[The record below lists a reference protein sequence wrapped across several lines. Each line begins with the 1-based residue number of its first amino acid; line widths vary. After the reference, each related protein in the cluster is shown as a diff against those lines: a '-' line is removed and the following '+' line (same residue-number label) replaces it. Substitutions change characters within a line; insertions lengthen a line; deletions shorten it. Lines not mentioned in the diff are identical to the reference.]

1 MDDGSASIFCFTPL
15 RVTVSEWDRLRAA
28 PPSPESSL
36 GSIGSAPASSQ
47 GPCPVSPSDSSTGLI
62 ALVEDLRREVGA
74 LHAKVECL
82 ERENL
87 ELRQQVGYWKSRHRD
102 ALNRVSALEQKVEQ
116 RDGEKR
122 QLQADLFGRRSEAQ
136 VGKDR
141 SNDLEDPRDDSQ
153 KPQRKRGQQPGN
165 PGPKRRDYSHL
176 PVREQFVEWPPEH
189 SVCPCC
195 GLPLRPLSDTEDS
208 EQIEIE
214 VSAYRRVIHRRR
226 YRRTCTCDGPI
237 TLTAPPPP
245 KLIPK
250 GRYGI
255 SVWVEILLDKYFTY
269 RPTERL
275 LAGLRLWGLDL
286 APGTLTDGLESL
298 EVLLRPI
305 DEALKSRNSQGDLHQ
320 GDETRWRVFIT
331 REDKQGYG
339 WWLWVVLGPDTVIYL
354 LDASRG
360 HTVPESHFRAE
371 SRGVLVVDRYA
382 AYKAMSWVKDRVLVL
397 AFCWAHV
404 RRDFIRV
411 GKGWSELKTWA
422 LEWLR
427 RIRVLY
433 RLNDRRLTARKAATA
448 FAEADGPL
456 RQAVAA
462 IQAQMETELARAELA
477 TPCRKALESLH
488 EHWEGL
494 TRFVDDPRIPMD
506 NNASERRA
514 RGPAV
519 ARKNF
524 YGSGSLWSGQ
534 LAAAA
539 FSIFATLS
547 LWKLNPRKWLTWYFE
562 HCARAG
568 GKVPEDIQPFLPW
581 NLSPEKKREL
591 GATGG
596 SRWEDFSPSRA
607 PPGQES

>member
-15 RVTVSEWDRLRAA
+15 RVTISEWDRLRAA
-28 PPSPESSL
+28 VTAPESSL
-36 GSIGSAPASSQ
+36 GPVGSAPAIAQ
-47 GPCPVSPSDSSTGLI
+47 GPSPVGPSDSPSELI
-62 ALVEDLRREVGA
+62 APVQDVRREVGELRA
-74 LHAKVECL
+74 RVHGL

-102 ALNRVSALEQKVEQ
+102 ALDRVAALEQKVEQ
-116 RDGEKR
+116 LEGEKR
-122 QLQADLFGRRSEAQ
+122 QLQADLFGRRSEARP
-136 VGKDR
+136 GNDR

-153 KPQRKRGQQPGN
+153 KPKRNRGQQPGN

-176 PVREQFVEWPPEH
+176 PGREEFVALPPER

-195 GLPLRPLSDTEDS
+195 GLPLLPLSDTEDA

-214 VSAYRRVIHRRR
+214 VSAYRRLIRRRR
-226 YRRTCTCDGPI
+226 YRRTCTCEGSI

-245 KLIPK
+245 KLSPK

-255 SVWVEILLDKYFTY
+255 SVWVEILLDKYFSY

-275 LAGLRLWGLDL
+275 LASWRLWGPDL
-286 APGTLTDGLESL
+286 APGTVTDGLQRL

-305 DEALKSRNSQGDLHQ
+305 YEALKERNPRGDLHQ
-320 GDETRWRVFIT
+320 GDETRWRVFIAL
-331 REDKQGYG
+331 EGKEGYG

-354 LDASRG
+354 LDARRS
-360 HTVPESHFRAE
+360 HTVPEGHDRAE
-371 SRGVLVVDRYA
+371 SRGVLVVDRYS
-382 AYKAMSWVKDRVLVL
+382 AYKAMSWVKDGVLVL

-411 GKGWSELKTWA
+411 GKGWPELKTWA

-433 RLNDRRLTARKAATA
+433 RLNDHRLAVSKDAAA
-448 FAEADGPL
+448 FGEADGLL
-456 RQAVAA
+456 RQAVAEMKT
-462 IQAQMETELARAELA
+462 QRETELGRADLA

-534 LAAAA
+534 QAAAM
-539 FSIFATLS
+539 FSILATLS
-547 LWKLNPRKWLTWYFE
+547 LWKLDPRRWLTWYLE
-562 HCARAG
+562 RCAVEG
-568 GKVPEDIQPFLPW
+568 GKVPADIEPFLPW
-581 NLSPEKKREL
+581 NLGAAKRSEL
-591 GATGG
+591 ADPTFFDRDNT
-596 SRWEDFSPSRA
+596 S
-607 PPGQES
+607 Q

>member
-15 RVTVSEWDRLRAA
+15 RVTISELDRLRAA
-28 PPSPESSL
+28 SPSPASSL
-36 GSIGSAPASSQ
+36 GPVCSAPDIPQ
-47 GPCPVSPSDSSTGLI
+47 GPSPVCPSDSSSDLI
-62 ALVEDLRREVGA
+62 ALVQDVRREVGELRA
-74 LHAKVECL
+74 RVHCL

-102 ALNRVSALEQKVEQ
+102 ALDRVAALEQKVEQ
-116 RDGEKR
+116 LEGEKR

-136 VGKDR
+136 PGNDR
-141 SNDLEDPRDDSQ
+141 SNDLDDPQDDSRTP
-153 KPQRKRGQQPGN
+153 KRNRGQQPGN
-165 PGPKRRDYSHL
+165 PGPKRRDYAHL
-176 PVREQFVEWPPEH
+176 PGREEFVELPPER

-195 GLPLRPLSDTEDS
+195 GLPLLPLSDTEDS

-226 YRRTCTCDGPI
+226 YRRTCTCEGPI
-237 TLTAPPPP
+237 TRTAPPPP

-250 GRYGI
+250 GRYGL
-255 SVWVEILLDKYFTY
+255 SVWVEILLDKYFSY

-275 LAGLRLWGLDL
+275 LASWRLLGLDL
-286 APGTLTDGLESL
+286 APGTVTDGLEQL

-305 DEALKSRNSQGDLHQ
+305 DAALKTRNSQGDLHQ
-320 GDETRWRVFIT
+320 GDETRWRVFIAL
-331 REDKQGYG
+331 EGKEGYG

-354 LDASRG
+354 LDASRS
-360 HTVPESHFRAE
+360 HTVPEDHFRAE

-382 AYKAMSWVKDRVLVL
+382 AYKAMSWVKDGVLVL

-411 GKGWSELKTWA
+411 GKGWPELKTWA
-422 LEWLR
+422 LQWLR

-433 RLNDRRLTARKAATA
+433 RWNDRRLAVPKDAAA
-448 FAEADGPL
+448 FGEADGRL
-456 RQAVAA
+456 RQAVAEMTT
-462 IQAQMETELARAELA
+462 QMKTERARADLA

-524 YGSGSLWSGQ
+524 YGSGSLWSGRQ
-534 LAAAA
+534 AAAM
-539 FSIFATLS
+539 FSILATLS

-562 HCARAG
+562 HCAMAG

-581 NLSPEKKREL
+581 NLDAAKRSEL
-591 GATGG
+591 GEPDLPERDDT
-596 SRWEDFSPSRA
+596 S
-607 PPGQES
+607 

>member
-28 PPSPESSL
+28 PPSPESSR
-36 GSIGSAPASSQ
+36 GPVGAAPALPQ
-47 GPCPVSPSDSSTGLI
+47 GPGSVGPSDPSTALM
-62 ALVEDLRREVGA
+62 ALVEDLRRQLSA
-74 LHAKVECL
+74 LHAKVDRL

-87 ELRQQVGYWKSRHRD
+87 ELRQQAGYWKSRHRD
-102 ALNRVSALEQKVEQ
+102 ALDRVATLEQKVEQ
-116 RDGEKR
+116 LEGAKR
-122 QLQADLFGRRSEAQ
+122 QLQADLFGRRSEAEP
-136 VGKDR
+136 GNDR
-141 SNDLEDPRDDSQ
+141 SNDLEDPQDDSQ
-153 KPQRKRGQQPGN
+153 TPKRNRGQQPGN

-176 PVREQFVEWPPEH
+176 PVREQFVELPPEEW
-189 SVCPCC
+189 VCPCC
-195 GLPLRPLSDTEDS
+195 GLPLRPLSATEDA

-226 YRRTCTCDGPI
+226 YRRTCTCKGP
-237 TLTAPPPP
+237 TTRTAPPPP

-250 GRYGI
+250 GCYGI
-255 SVWVEILLDKYFTY
+255 SVWVEILLDKYFSY

-275 LAGLRLWGLDL
+275 LASWRLLGLDL
-286 APGTLTDGLESL
+286 APGTVTDGLRQL

-305 DEALKSRNSQGDLHQ
+305 VEALKERNSAGDLHQ
-320 GDETRWRVFIT
+320 GDETRWRVFIALDGK
-331 REDKQGYG
+331 EGYG
-339 WWLWVVLGPDTVIYL
+339 WWLWVVLGPDTVIYR
-354 LDASRG
+354 LDASRS
-360 HTVPESHFRAE
+360 HTVPEDHFRAA
-371 SRGVLVVDRYA
+371 SRGVLVVDRYS
-382 AYKAMSWVKDRVLVL
+382 AYKAMSWVKDGVLVL

-404 RRDFIRV
+404 RRDFVRV
-411 GKGWSELKTWA
+411 GKGWPELKTWA

-433 RLNDRRLTARKAATA
+433 RLNDRRLAAPKDAAA
-448 FAEADGPL
+448 FGEAEGRL
-456 RQAVAA
+456 RHAVAA
-462 IQAQMETELARAELA
+462 MKTAMETELARADLA

-488 EHWEGL
+488 EHWGGL

-524 YGSGSLWSGQ
+524 YGSGSLWSGR
-534 LAAAA
+534 LAAAL

-547 LWKLNPRKWLTWYFE
+547 LWKLDARKWLRWYFE

-568 GKVPEDIQPFLPW
+568 GRVPEDIQPFLPW
-581 NLSPEKKREL
+581 NLDAGQRSEL
-591 GATGG
+591 GERGLVEGYDT
-596 SRWEDFSPSRA
+596 S
-607 PPGQES
+607 